1 MANKG
6 ALPVFLHQ
14 ITRAE
19 RKKMQKNKKL
29 LSHEA
34 ETINTKELEEDI
46 KQAEQLIAYLK
57 DKIDPG
63 AIKAKR
69 RKERYLNFA
78 DSLGGCLMAIL
89 VFISYACGVGTGLKH
104 AEQLYHYSALV
115 GAISTVETE

>member
-1 MANKG
+1 
-6 ALPVFLHQ
+6 
-14 ITRAE
+14 
-19 RKKMQKNKKL
+19 MQKNKKL

-46 KQAEQLIAYLK
+46 KQAEQLIACLK
-57 DKIDPG
+57 EKIDPG

-78 DSLGGCLMAIL
+78 DTFGSCLMIIL
-89 VFISYACGVGTGLKH
+89 VFIAYALGVGTGLKY
-104 AEQLYHYSALV
+104 AEQLYHYSVLV